1 MSSINDMYS
10 IRLATQEDAQFL
22 PEVEAS
28 AGQTFAGHPKFDWIA
43 QGEVQPLENHV
54 ECIANGLEWLAVDH
68 HDQPVGFIMAEHL
81 SDSLHI
87 VELSVQQ
94 SAQGQGLGK
103 QLIQQVIEFAQSQ
116 QIGQVTLTTFRD
128 IPWNAPYY
136 QRLGFSI
143 MEETQLTSELQ
154 DILQHEVDAGF
165 QKIDRCAMLLNV
177 N

>member
-1 MSSINDMYS
+1 MDPIACMYS
-10 IRLATQEDAQFL
+10 IRLATHEDAQFL
-22 PEVEAS
+22 PAVEES
-28 AGQTFAGHPKFDWIA
+28 AGQTFAGHLKFDWIA
-43 QGEVQPLENHV
+43 HGEVQPVENHV

-68 HDQPVGFIMAEHL
+68 HDEPVGFIMAEHL

-103 QLIQQVIEFAQSQ
+103 QLIAQVIEFAKSQ
-116 QIGQVTLTTFRD
+116 QIGRVTLTTFRD

-143 MEETQLTSELQ
+143 MSTAQLTSELQ
-154 DILQHEVDAGF
+154 DILQQEVDAGF
-165 QKIDRCAMLLNV
+165 QASDRCAMQLNV